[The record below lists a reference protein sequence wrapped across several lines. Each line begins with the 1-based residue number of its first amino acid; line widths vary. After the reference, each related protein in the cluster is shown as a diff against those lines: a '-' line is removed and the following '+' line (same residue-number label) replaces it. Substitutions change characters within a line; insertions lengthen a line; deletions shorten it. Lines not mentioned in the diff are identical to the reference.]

1 MADGLAR
8 ARKRLS
14 DVLPLRNPI
23 VVASGPLGRDAK
35 GLITYGE
42 YAGAVVGKSITY
54 LPQEGNPPPRI
65 ANLGSFGL
73 INWENCPNVGYEQ
86 YCEEIR
92 IAKRE
97 CDCAIVASLAP
108 SSNVEQLKTMAA
120 AFESAGADAVE
131 LDFKWGFDPATGR
144 VGYAPGEARQAG
156 FESETI
162 LNTVTHLRKTVS
174 MPIFAKLIG
183 QGSLEDNARAA
194 ESAGA
199 DGITA
204 INSIFP
210 AMKVDLKKHRPAL
223 SSRFGG
229 LSGKSILPLAV
240 AAVYRIYEAVDIPI
254 FGCGGV
260 TCGADAL
267 ELIMAGAQ
275 AVQAITIAMA
285 EGPEAFDRINGELTD
300 LVSEL
305 GYASVDECC
314 GIAHV

>member
-1 MADGLAR
+1 
-8 ARKRLS
+8 
-14 DVLPLRNPI
+14 
-23 VVASGPLGRDAK
+23 
-35 GLITYGE
+35 
-42 YAGAVVGKSITY
+42 
-54 LPQEGNPPPRI
+54 
-65 ANLGSFGL
+65 
-73 INWENCPNVGYEQ
+73 
-86 YCEEIR
+86 
-92 IAKRE
+92 
-97 CDCAIVASLAP
+97 
-108 SSNVEQLKTMAA
+108 
-120 AFESAGADAVE
+120 
-131 LDFKWGFDPATGR
+131 
-144 VGYAPGEARQAG
+144 
-156 FESETI
+156 
-162 LNTVTHLRKTVS
+162 